1 MTRGAFCA
9 NPARRWAWAI
19 CWNPPMASCASAS
32 TWDSNRRRGYFRKPS
47 STSRSR
53 PSPPARPSAPRRP
66 EMMRDIRLGDDI
78 DDFCVRCKRVM
89 NHNVV
94 SVLNGQA
101 AKVRCRTCHSDHDFR
116 HEQAPPPKVDARKAA
131 LFAEVLKKVAPGEV
145 AVVDD
150 AELEIISELD
160 GESDVDIDGDAGVE
174 VDAEDEAAEP
184 VDVVAPEPKP
194 KPQPKPR
201 PKPKKGRGRPKK

>member
-1 MTRGAFCA
+1 M
-9 NPARRWAWAI
+9 I
-19 CWNPPMASCASAS
+19 
-32 TWDSNRRRGYFRKPS
+32 
-47 STSRSR
+47 
-53 PSPPARPSAPRRP
+53 
-66 EMMRDIRLGDDI
+66 RDIRLGDDI

-131 LFAEVLKKVAPGEV
+131 LFNEVLKKVAPGEV
-145 AVVDD
+145 PAVVDD
-150 AELEIISELD
+150 AELEIIPELD
-160 GESDVDIDGDAGVE
+160 GDADVEADGDAGAE
-174 VDAEDEAAEP
+174 GDAEADAEAAEP
-184 VDVVAPEPKP
+184 VPVVEPE
-194 KPQPKPR
+194 